1 MANTTKRSSSRL
13 HILYSE
19 GNPEVL
25 TSQAEVLQKAG
36 HQVETALGRNAV
48 EEAVRKNSYDWV
60 VLGPTLSKNDRHHL
74 PYMAKKAKESL
85 RVLVMHTDG
94 EGHPAVDA
102 NLDTGATIEDLVAKI
117 ASFDTR
123 ATMAKSAAAPH

>member
-1 MANTTKRSSSRL
+1 MANTNKPSSRF

-19 GNPEVL
+19 GNDEVL
-25 TSQAEVLQKAG
+25 ARHRATIEEAG
-36 HQVETALGRNAV
+36 HQVETALGRKAV
-48 EEAVRKNSYDWV
+48 EQAVRTKSYDWV

-74 PYMAKKAKESL
+74 PYMVKKANQST

-102 NLDTGATIEDLVAKI
+102 NLDTGATIQDLLTKI
-117 ASFDTR
+117 AALESKP
-123 ATMAKSAAAPH
+123 AMAKGATAPH

>member
-1 MANTTKRSSSRL
+1 MANATKPSSRL

-19 GNPEVL
+19 GNDQVL
-25 TSQAEVLQKAG
+25 ANQAATIEMAG
-36 HQVETALGRNAV
+36 HQVETALGRKAV
-48 EEAVRKNSYDWV
+48 EQAVRAKSYDWV

-74 PYMAKKAKESL
+74 PYMVKKAKQST

-102 NLDTGATIEDLVAKI
+102 NLDTGATIQDLLTKI
-117 ASFDTR
+117 AALESKP
-123 ATMAKSAAAPH
+123 AMAKGATAPR

>member
-1 MANTTKRSSSRL
+1 MANTTKRSSSQL

-25 TSQAEVLQKAG
+25 TSQAAVLQKAG
-36 HQVETALGRNAV
+36 HQVETALGRKAV

-117 ASFDTR
+117 ASLDTR
-123 ATMAKSAAAPH
+123 ATMAKSATAPH

>member
-1 MANTTKRSSSRL
+1 MANTKRSSSRL

-19 GNPEVL
+19 GDADVL
-25 TSQAEVLQKAG
+25 ASQADFLEKAG
-36 HQVETALGRNAV
+36 HQVETALGRKAV

-74 PYMAKKAKESL
+74 PYMAKKAKEPM

-102 NLDTGATIEDLVAKI
+102 NLDTGCTIQDLVAKI
-117 ASFDTR
+117 AALDTR
-123 ATMAKSAAAPH
+123 GAIAKSATAPH

>member
-1 MANTTKRSSSRL
+1 MANATKPSSRL

-19 GNPEVL
+19 GNDQVL
-25 TSQAEVLQKAG
+25 ANQAATIEMAG
-36 HQVETALGRNAV
+36 HQVETALGRKAV
-48 EEAVRKNSYDWV
+48 EQAVRAKSYDWV

-74 PYMAKKAKESL
+74 PYMVKKAKEST

-102 NLDTGATIEDLVAKI
+102 NLDTGASILDLVAKI
-117 ASFDTR
+117 GAFHPKAEKAKG
-123 ATMAKSAAAPH
+123 ATAQL

>member
-1 MANTTKRSSSRL
+1 MANATKPSSQL

-19 GNPEVL
+19 GNDQVL
-25 TSQAEVLQKAG
+25 ANQAATIEMAG
-36 HQVETALGRNAV
+36 HRVETALGRKAV
-48 EEAVRKNSYDWV
+48 EQAVRAKSYDWV

-74 PYMAKKAKESL
+74 PYMVKKAKQST

-102 NLDTGATIEDLVAKI
+102 NLDTGATIQDLLAKI
-117 ASFDTR
+117 AALESKP
-123 ATMAKSAAAPH
+123 AMAKGATAPH

>member
-1 MANTTKRSSSRL
+1 MANATKPSSRL

-19 GNPEVL
+19 GNDQVL
-25 TSQAEVLQKAG
+25 ANQAATIEMAG
-36 HQVETALGRNAV
+36 HQVETALGRKAV
-48 EEAVRKNSYDWV
+48 EQAVRAKSYDWV

-74 PYMAKKAKESL
+74 PYMVKKANQST

-102 NLDTGATIEDLVAKI
+102 NLDTGATIQDLLTKI
-117 ASFDTR
+117 AALESKP
-123 ATMAKSAAAPH
+123 AMAKGATAPH

>member
-1 MANTTKRSSSRL
+1 MANATKASSRL

-19 GNPEVL
+19 GNDQVL
-25 TSQAEVLQKAG
+25 ANQAATIEMAG
-36 HQVETALGRNAV
+36 HQVETALGRKAV
-48 EEAVRKNSYDWV
+48 EQAVRTNRYDWV

-74 PYMAKKAKESL
+74 PYMVKKAKGTT

-102 NLDTGATIEDLVAKI
+102 NLDTGATIQDLLTKI
-117 ASFDTR
+117 AALQSKPALAKG
-123 ATMAKSAAAPH
+123 ATAPH

>member
-1 MANTTKRSSSRL
+1 MANTTKRSSSQL

-25 TSQAEVLQKAG
+25 TSQAAVLQKAG
-36 HQVETALGRNAV
+36 HQVETALGRKAV

-74 PYMAKKAKESL
+74 PYMAKKAKESP

-117 ASFDTR
+117 ASLDTR
-123 ATMAKSAAAPH
+123 ATMAKSATAPH

>member
-1 MANTTKRSSSRL
+1 MANATKPSSRL

-19 GNPEVL
+19 GNDQVL
-25 TSQAEVLQKAG
+25 ANQAATIEMAG
-36 HQVETALGRNAV
+36 HQVETALGRKAV
-48 EEAVRKNSYDWV
+48 EQAVRAKSYDWV

-74 PYMAKKAKESL
+74 PYMVKKANQST

-102 NLDTGATIEDLVAKI
+102 NLDTGASILDLVAKI
-117 ASFDTR
+117 GAFHPKAEKAKG
-123 ATMAKSAAAPH
+123 ATAQL

>member
-1 MANTTKRSSSRL
+1 MANANKASSRL

-19 GNPEVL
+19 GNDEVL
-25 TSQAEVLQKAG
+25 ASQAATIEKAG
-36 HQVETALGRNAV
+36 HQVETALGRKAV
-48 EEAVRKNSYDWV
+48 EQAVRTKSYDWV

-74 PYMAKKAKESL
+74 PYMVKKAKQST

-102 NLDTGATIEDLVAKI
+102 NLDTGATIQDLVAKI
-117 ASFDTR
+117 AALDPQGEKAKG
-123 ATMAKSAAAPH
+123 ATAPH

>member
-1 MANTTKRSSSRL
+1 MANATKPSSRL

-19 GNPEVL
+19 GNDEVL
-25 TSQAEVLQKAG
+25 ARQALTIREAG
-36 HQVETALGRNAV
+36 HQVETALGRKAV
-48 EEAVRKNSYDWV
+48 EQAVRAKTYDWV

-74 PYMAKKAKESL
+74 PYMVKKAKESM

-102 NLDTGATIEDLVAKI
+102 HLDTGATILDLVAKI
-117 ASFDTR
+117 AALESKGGE
-123 ATMAKSAAAPH
+123 MAKSATAQH

>member
-1 MANTTKRSSSRL
+1 MANATKPSSRF

-19 GNPEVL
+19 GNDQVL
-25 TSQAEVLQKAG
+25 ANQAATIEMAG
-36 HQVETALGRNAV
+36 HRVETALGRKAV
-48 EEAVRKNSYDWV
+48 EQAVRAKSYDWV

-74 PYMAKKAKESL
+74 PYMVKKAKGAT

-102 NLDTGATIEDLVAKI
+102 NLDTGATIQDLLAKI
-117 ASFDTR
+117 AALESKP
-123 ATMAKSAAAPH
+123 AMAKGATAPH

>member
-1 MANTTKRSSSRL
+1 MANATKPSSRL

-19 GNPEVL
+19 GNDQVL
-25 TSQAEVLQKAG
+25 ANQAATIEMAG
-36 HQVETALGRNAV
+36 HQVETALGRKAV
-48 EEAVRKNSYDWV
+48 EQAVRAKSYDWV

-74 PYMAKKAKESL
+74 PYMVKKAKGST

-102 NLDTGATIEDLVAKI
+102 NLDTGATIQDLLTKI
-117 ASFDTR
+117 AALESKP
-123 ATMAKSAAAPH
+123 AMAKGAAAPH

>member
-1 MANTTKRSSSRL
+1 MANATKPSSRL

-19 GNPEVL
+19 GNDQVL
-25 TSQAEVLQKAG
+25 ANQAATIEMAG
-36 HQVETALGRNAV
+36 HQVETALGRKAV
-48 EEAVRKNSYDWV
+48 EQAVRAKSYDWV

-74 PYMAKKAKESL
+74 PYMVKKAKGST

-102 NLDTGATIEDLVAKI
+102 NLDTGATIQDLLTKI
-117 ASFDTR
+117 AALESKP
-123 ATMAKSAAAPH
+123 AMAKGATAPH

>member
-1 MANTTKRSSSRL
+1 MANATKPSSRL

-19 GNPEVL
+19 GNDQVL
-25 TSQAEVLQKAG
+25 ANQAATIEMAG
-36 HQVETALGRNAV
+36 HQVETALGRKAV
-48 EEAVRKNSYDWV
+48 EQAVRAKSYDWV

-74 PYMAKKAKESL
+74 PYMVKKAKEST

-102 NLDTGATIEDLVAKI
+102 NLDTGATIQDLLTKI
-117 ASFDTR
+117 AALESKP
-123 ATMAKSAAAPH
+123 AMAKGATAPH